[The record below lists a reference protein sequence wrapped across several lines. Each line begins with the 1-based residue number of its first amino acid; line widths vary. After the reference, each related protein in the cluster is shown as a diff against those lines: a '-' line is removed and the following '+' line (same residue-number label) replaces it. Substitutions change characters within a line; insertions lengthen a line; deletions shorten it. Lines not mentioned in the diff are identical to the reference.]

1 MLLPEA
7 SQFEGC
13 RNTCRISMITTSTFG
28 SWRSPVTADV
38 LVQDVVGLS
47 FPVPGARLLY
57 WIESR
62 PREGGRQVIV
72 CRDPGGV
79 FREVIPEGFSA
90 RTTVHEYGGLCYA
103 VHGDAV
109 FFSNFADQRLYRIDG
124 ERPPRPVSPEPPSP
138 AAYRYADPV
147 VSPDGAWIVCV
158 RERHEDEEVVNEIV
172 AMAADGSAQPRVIV
186 AGHDFFAS
194 PRLDPSGTRLAWIS
208 WDHPR
213 MPWDGTELW
222 ESRVDEVLLPAEPR
236 LVAGGPDESVTQ
248 PRYSPQ
254 GRLHFV
260 SDRTGW
266 WNLYT
271 VEGDA
276 HSELAPAE
284 AEFAGPDWLFGQSS
298 YAFLQDGGLVA
309 KWSKAGLDHLGV
321 LPPGDRQ
328 FQPVPCRF
336 TSIDSLKPFGAG
348 IVAVAGS
355 ADQPAAI
362 VEISIPEGDSRL
374 IKNSREAEI
383 PRSYLSTPEPIEFP
397 TGNGL
402 SAHALFYPPRNPD
415 YSAPVSQ
422 RPPLIVMCHG
432 GPTSAASPLLNLGI
446 QFWTSRGLAVVD
458 VNYGGSTGFG
468 RAYRQRLNG
477 MWGVVDVDDCV
488 NAARWLAEKRLVDQT
503 RLVIRGGSAGGYTTL
518 CALTFRDVFACGA
531 SHYGVA
537 DAAALATETHKF
549 ESRYLDTLIGPWPEA
564 RLLYEQRS
572 PIFHTGLMHTPV
584 ILFQGLDDRI
594 VPARQTEMMA
604 AALRDNGVAFA
615 YLAYEGEQH
624 GFRKA
629 ENIRRTAE
637 AELYFYGRILGFTPS
652 DPIEPV
658 PIENAPGLRI

>member
-1 MLLPEA
+1 M
-7 SQFEGC
+7 
-13 RNTCRISMITTSTFG
+13 TTTAPFG
-28 SWRSPVTADV
+28 SWRSPITAEV

-47 FPVPGARLLY
+47 FPVASERLLY

-62 PREGGRQVIV
+62 PSEGGRQVIV
-72 CRDPGGV
+72 RRNAGGV
-79 FREVIPEGFSA
+79 LREMIPGGFSA

-103 VHGDAV
+103 AHGDSV
-109 FFSNFADQRLYRIDG
+109 FFSNFTDQRLYRIDG
-124 ERPPRPVSPEPPSP
+124 HGPPRPVSPEPPSP

-147 VSPDGAWIVCV
+147 VSPDGIWIICV
-158 RERHEDEEVVNEIV
+158 RERHEDREVVNEMV
-172 AMAADGSAQPRVIV
+172 VLPADGSAAPRVI
-186 AGHDFFAS
+186 ATGHDFFGS

-213 MPWDGTELW
+213 MPWDATQLW
-222 ESRVDEVLLPAEPR
+222 EARLNEKMIPAEPR
-236 LVAGGPDESVTQ
+236 LVAGGAEESVTQ

-254 GRLHFV
+254 GRLHFI

-266 WNLYT
+266 WNLYACD
-271 VEGDA
+271 GDA
-276 HSELAPAE
+276 HRALAPAE

-298 YAFLQDGGLVA
+298 YTFLDDGSLVTR
-309 KWSKAGLDHLGV
+309 WSKAGLDHLGV
-321 LPPGDRQ
+321 LTPDDEELR
-328 FQPVPCRF
+328 PVPCQL
-336 TSIDSLKPFGAG
+336 TWLDSLRPFGSG

-355 ADQPAAI
+355 ADRAPAI
-362 VEISIPEGDSRL
+362 VEISIPAGETT
-374 IKNSREAEI
+374 IVKNSRRGELPGA
-383 PRSYLSTPEPIEFP
+383 YLSTPQPIEFP

-415 YSAPVSQ
+415 YSGPASE
-422 RPPLIVMCHG
+422 RPPLIVVSHG
-432 GPTSAASPLLNLGI
+432 GPTSAASTLLNPGI
-446 QFWTSRGLAVVD
+446 QFWTSRGFALVD

-468 RAYRQRLNG
+468 RAYRRRLNG

-488 NAARWLAEKRLVDQT
+488 NAARWLTQSGLVDEAK
-503 RLVIRGGSAGGYTTL
+503 LVIRGGSAGGYTTL

-537 DAAALATETHKF
+537 DAAALAAQTHKF
-549 ESRYLDTLIGPWPEA
+549 ESRYLDGLIGPWPQA
-564 RLLYEQRS
+564 RSLYEQRS

-594 VPARQTEMMA
+594 VPAGQTEMMA
-604 AALRDNGVAFA
+604 AALRENGVPFA

-652 DPIEPV
+652 DPVEPV
-658 PIENAPGLRI
+658 PIENAPG